1 MNVSENLDIQ
11 SVIQECR
18 KVIVEESIEAGIK
31 LIEKYAID
39 FEKQDQFFESIILW
53 QFIAD
58 SARNLDETDA
68 LAYAYSK
75 LITRYLITDNIEKAE
90 EIANRCKN
98 EDLHSFHLDLA
109 LTILSHRLSSPNNR
123 EIAEIYEKDIF
134 DDNIPVI
141 ASPNVTFNSLIE
153 IKRYITEN
161 LPPGRYFVRVYNYQ
175 LSIMEELEVVSAK
188 LIEHEVISINELV
201 EVS

>member
-1 MNVSENLDIQ
+1 MSENLDIQ

-18 KVIVEESIEAGIK
+18 KVIAESSIEAGIQ
-31 LIEKYAID
+31 LIEKYAIS
-39 FEKQDQFFESIILW
+39 FEKQNKFFESIILW

-58 SARNLDETDA
+58 SAKNLEETDA
-68 LAYAYSK
+68 LSYAYSK

-90 EIANRCKN
+90 EIARRCKN
-98 EDLHSFHLDLA
+98 EDIHSAHLDLA
-109 LTILSHRLSSPNNR
+109 LAILSHRTSSPSNR

-141 ASPNVTFNSLIE
+141 ASPSVTFNSLVE
-153 IKRYITEN
+153 IKRYVTNN

-175 LSIMEELEVVSAK
+175 LNTIEELEVVSAK
-188 LIEHEVISINELV
+188 LIEHEVISISELV
-201 EVS
+201 EVN